1 MTRAAKVWR
10 WSVTPEKVAGERPLG
25 AHKGHVERADGDTSD
40 LRGDEFS
47 TVCRVD
53 DDSRIRPCSTLL
65 AYKDARSI
73 SLLEQDN
80 NPSWLVNKYLDSV
93 VDQKIRQCQ
102 TSKLR
107 FLPVV
112 LSYSGMMIGI
122 RTKVFAS

>member
-1 MTRAAKVWR
+1 MVCGQPQSSCARYWIRPCLQPRHLSQTSNHSATRRNDSRV
-10 WSVTPEKVAGERPLG
+10 VTQLG
-25 AHKGHVERADGDTSD
+25 SQSIGLHNA
-40 LRGDEFS
+40 
-47 TVCRVD
+47 
-53 DDSRIRPCSTLL
+53 RIRPCSTLL

-102 TSKLR
+102 TSKLP